1 MRDKRERARAWGSPD
16 PTGHLP
22 WESRGE
28 GRRRLA
34 GRGRPIPLP
43 CWDRRRWATKAP
55 VQTPRG
61 PEGGS
66 WHRALGSGSSLCRS
80 LVTRGHAGQ
89 PHTCG
94 HPPTHRALRLTCLH
108 CSWLRLSPGPSPISA
123 RSSWSKAPG
132 VTPPLAHPASPFP
145 APCSH
150 LGPECDPSWGPWAWG
165 PGVLPGLLHWHEV
178 SGVPSGTALCER
190 TATHTCGRVACG
202 LA

>member
-34 GRGRPIPLP
+34 GRGRPIPLL

-94 HPPTHRALRLTCLH
+94 HPPTPPCPSAHTPALLMAPAQ
-108 CSWLRLSPGPSPISA
+108 SWTLPHLCTLILVKGPRSHPSPGP
-123 RSSWSKAPG
+123 PG
-132 VTPPLAHPASPFP
+132 LPS
-145 APCSH
+145 PCS
-150 LGPECDPSWGPWAWG
+150 LQP
-165 PGVLPGLLHWHEV
+165 PG
-178 SGVPSGTALCER
+178 S
-190 TATHTCGRVACG
+190 
-202 LA
+202 